1 MSYELVPCS
10 KKENRADIRPVFY
23 AQYDAVAAALSA
35 AILIR
40 LASLRALLLVNACLM
55 ISLISRTSFLLFI
68 MFTKALRL
76 HGVVWRVGELSI
88 LRGNV

>member
-1 MSYELVPCS
+1 
-10 KKENRADIRPVFY
+10 
-23 AQYDAVAAALSA
+23 
-35 AILIR
+35 
-40 LASLRALLLVNACLM
+40 LLVNACLM

>member
-1 MSYELVPCS
+1 LGGYPP
-10 KKENRADIRPVFY
+10 NFY
-23 AQYDAVAAALSA
+23 AQTEAVPVTPLLAA
-35 AILIR
+35 LIR